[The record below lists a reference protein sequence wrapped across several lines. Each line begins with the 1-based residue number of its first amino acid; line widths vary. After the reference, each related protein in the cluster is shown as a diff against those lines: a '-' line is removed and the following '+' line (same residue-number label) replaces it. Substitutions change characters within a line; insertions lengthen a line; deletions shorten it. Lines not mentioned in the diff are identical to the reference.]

1 MKRISMMLIFSV
13 FILTES
19 PAQKDEEKEAFPIIL
34 NVKKQLGFIADVS
47 NANNH
52 LIRNHVFPTNLDI
65 AYNTRGNMPWHSLYN
80 YPEHGLSLWYIHLQN
95 PDQLGSL
102 IIVMPYINFRIIE
115 WKRFSFHL
123 RPSIGMAY
131 ATKIFHRTENHKNL
145 FYSSHI
151 NAAFGFL
158 GEFSYKVNDHF
169 SVNVNPLFNHFSN
182 GETNMP
188 NDGMNVPGI
197 SFGLKYESNR
207 NPVIRKTAKPTPEKR
222 KLNFSITP
230 SFGIKETK
238 PFEGPKYY
246 IYSISS
252 DILYKITRWQYIG
265 GGFDF
270 IYDEEN
276 IRKWLGK
283 EELKKKDIS
292 NNLKAFHLTH
302 EMIVYPLHIVA
313 QMGMYTNNKVLE
325 PKRKIF
331 NRFGIKYFI
340 HPSIFIGLAH
350 KSHFFF
356 IGDYIDWYVGVR
368 I

>member
-1 MKRISMMLIFSV
+1 MKTINFLIS
-13 FILTES
+13 FILLS
-19 PAQKDEEKEAFPIIL
+19 NINIFAQSGDSSDSFPWVL
-34 NVKKQLGFIADVS
+34 NLKKQVGFIADVS

-52 LIRNHVFPTNLDI
+52 LINHHVFPYNLDI
-65 AYNTRGNMPWHSLYN
+65 AYKTRGGKPWHSMYN
-80 YPEHGLSLWYIHLQN
+80 YPEHGLSMWYINLQN

-102 IIVMPYINFRIIE
+102 IVAMPYINFRIFQ
-115 WKRFSFHL
+115 WNRFGFYL

-131 ATKIFHRTENHKNL
+131 ATKTFHRTENHKNL
-145 FYSSHI
+145 FFSTHF

-158 GEFSYKVNDHF
+158 GEFSYQVNDHF

-197 SFGLKYESNR
+197 SFGLKYTSNTD
-207 NPVIRKTAKPTPEKR
+207 PQKFEHVKIIPEKR
-222 KLNFSITP
+222 KLNFSIAP
-230 SFGIKETK
+230 SLGIKETK
-238 PFEGPKYY
+238 PFEGPKYL
-246 IYSISS
+246 IYTITS

-270 IYDEEN
+270 MYDEEN

-283 EELKKKDIS
+283 NELKNKRIS
-292 NNLKAFHLTH
+292 NNLKAVHITH
-302 EMIVYPLHIVA
+302 EMIVYPLHIIA

-325 PKRKIF
+325 PKRKVF
-331 NRFGIKYFI
+331 NRFGIKYFV
-340 HPSIFIGLAH
+340 HPSIFIGIAH

-356 IGDYIDWYVGVR
+356 IGDYIDWFVGVR